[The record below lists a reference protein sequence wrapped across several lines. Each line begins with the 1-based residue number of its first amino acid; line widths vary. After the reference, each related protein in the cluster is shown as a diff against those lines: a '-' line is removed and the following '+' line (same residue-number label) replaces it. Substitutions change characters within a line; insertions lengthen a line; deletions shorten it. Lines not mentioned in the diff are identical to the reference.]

1 MVPRRALLSSDR
13 DRLLSEVMF
22 RDVFALHAAMPL
34 TDAMKLV
41 LDRHYPVYPVV
52 DAERRLLGL
61 VRGHS
66 MFEAQAIEITLQAGS
81 MVGVEKEERLANP
94 WLTSLRLAHPWLQLH
109 LLPPF
114 LAAAGGG
121 IFPDTL

>member
-1 MVPRRALLSSDR
+1 
-13 DRLLSEVMF
+13 MF
-22 RDVFALHAAMPL
+22 GAVFALRAARPL
-34 TDAMKLV
+34 TEAMRLV

-81 MVGVEKEERLANP
+81 MVGVEKEERLATP
-94 WLTSLRLAHPWLQLH
+94 GLTSLGLRHPLLQLN
-109 LLPPF
+109 LLTAF

-121 IFPDTL
+121 IFQDTIDRLGILALF

>member
-1 MVPRRALLSSDR
+1 MLGGAIVREVFPLRA
-13 DRLLSEVMF
+13 
-22 RDVFALHAAMPL
+22 ALPL
-34 TDAMKLV
+34 TYAMKLV

-81 MVGVEKEERLANP
+81 MVGVEKEERLP
-94 WLTSLRLAHPWLQLH
+94 TPLRTRRRRRHPRLPLQLITA
-109 LLPPF
+109 F
-114 LAAAGGG
+114 LGAPRVGR
-121 IFPDTL
+121 

>member
-1 MVPRRALLSSDR
+1 MRDLLFSDR
-13 DRLLSEVMF
+13 DGLLSEVMF

-81 MVGVEKEERLANP
+81 MVGGEKEERLATP
-94 WLTSLRLAHPWLQLH
+94 RPTRLTLRHPLLQLN
-109 LLPPF
+109 LLTPI
-114 LAAAGGG
+114 LAAAAGA
-121 IFPDTL
+121 